1 MNITSDSINRELLNL
16 SRRKRVKPKA
26 IKDRAD
32 DFAAT
37 YSQKKQRAKNN
48 DQLEFPLPAA
58 SARTMRHLH
67 FRLPPKSRV
76 NLIWGTE
83 RGA

>member
-1 MNITSDSINRELLNL
+1 MNITSDSINRELWNL
-16 SRRKRVKPKA
+16 SGRKRVKPKV

-48 DQLEFPLPAA
+48 DQLLPAA